1 MQFQTV
7 GYCFLFKVPNYYISL
22 ETHISLLTTSNVLA
36 IGTDCDDCDFIVMS
50 PEEGLG
56 PVDDV
61 THNDSAT

>member
-1 MQFQTV
+1 MND
-7 GYCFLFKVPNYYISL
+7 YL